1 MQTNPAGNPHP
12 QGAYCCDPACAFEP
26 ANFVANSTSSPAV
39 SYRHFPHT
47 TLPVIASFPVTKA
60 SLPKIEKAVV
70 VKDDRFNSDQLD
82 SLAGFESHLLQS
94 VQDFPQAPIPPPHP
108 PQPPTTRACVL
119 QEQPVQTAPAVTLR
133 KTAPSKTSA
142 PAVRSN
148 DAKNTASTGSRR
160 AENAGKRSR
169 RQRTHFTSQQLH
181 ELETTFMRNRYPDMN
196 MREEL
201 AAWTDLTEGRVRV
214 WFKNRRAKWRKREK
228 HLEAIRGSL
237 GHHFT
242 PLILGVPPALP
253 PHQTAPNSQA
263 TFGPQQHQQHHQSTG
278 TTPMTFYRHPGFRFT
293 DISSS
298 QSRPELNAAAAV
310 AMAAWR
316 QAKPPQTGG
325 FLWPY
330 KSEVEGEEAAAV
342 AEFNSTSYFSSFKFE
357 ADAPL
362 FATEP
367 GTQPSVNF
375 DQKWKLEEEEE
386 GASESAGEEEEE
398 VPTFHQVHGYAPSQP
413 GFYDFH
419 LKVMPYEDHQQSLFG
434 RATNDPVSGHANPT
448 TSVHFVETRCD
459 GESDIL
465 S

>member
-70 VKDDRFNSDQLD
+70 DDRFNSDQLD

-142 PAVRSN
+142 PA
-148 DAKNTASTGSRR
+148 
-160 AENAGKRSR
+160 
-169 RQRTHFTSQQLH
+169 
-181 ELETTFMRNRYPDMN
+181 
-196 MREEL
+196 
-201 AAWTDLTEGRVRV
+201 V